1 MLFGAIVAFEFG
13 FTVLTYF
20 RTAYLLL
27 FFIIYLNHLRRTAST
42 TAMRLRGPVAA
53 TDSPSRM
60 AADIGYSSAG

>member
-27 FFIIYLNHLRRTAST
+27 FFIIYLNHLRRAASATAT
-42 TAMRLRGPVAA
+42 RLRGP
-53 TDSPSRM
+53 S
-60 AADIGYSSAG
+60 AADHPAQTATAMGYQV

>member
-27 FFIIYLNHLRRTAST
+27 FFIIYLNHLRRSATAT
-42 TAMRLRGPVAA
+42 VTRLRGSSAA
-53 TDSPSRM
+53 NSPQM
-60 AADIGYSSAG
+60 MTTIGYSGVK